1 MTTLALRTADPAAT
15 QGVGAAIADVL
26 QPGDVVALSG
36 ELGAGKTC
44 LVQGL
49 AGQLGVEAR
58 VTSPTFVLVRTY
70 TGTLPLVHVDV
81 YRLDHLQD
89 VHDLGDDVFAPDV
102 VTVVEWGDA
111 IATVLPADHL
121 DVDIVLDGEAAV
133 DDDGDVARRVR
144 VTGHGR
150 WADRMGDLAQR
161 CDPWTTT
168 QPTNDGRTD
177 DRGTAC

>member
-1 MTTLALRTADPAAT
+1 MTTLLLRTADPAAT
-15 QGVGAAIADVL
+15 QDVGAAIAEVL
-26 QPGDVVALSG
+26 EAGDVVALSG

-49 AGQLGVEAR
+49 ARQLGVEGR

-70 TGTLPLVHVDV
+70 AGTLPLVHVDV

-111 IATVLPADHL
+111 IASVLPPDHL
-121 DVDIVLDGEAAV
+121 DVDIVLDGEGETR
-133 DDDGDVARRVR
+133 DDEVLARRVR

-150 WADRMGDLAQR
+150 WADRMRELSTR
-161 CDPWTTT
+161 CDPWRAGDRD
-168 QPTNDGRTD
+168 PT
-177 DRGTAC
+177 C